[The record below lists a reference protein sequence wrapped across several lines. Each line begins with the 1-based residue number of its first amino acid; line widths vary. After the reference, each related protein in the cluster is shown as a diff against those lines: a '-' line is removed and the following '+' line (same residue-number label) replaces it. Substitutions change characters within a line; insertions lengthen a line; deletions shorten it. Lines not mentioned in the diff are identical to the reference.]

1 VIDAVCFRCD
11 WRGRRLGRTCPNC
24 GAALF
29 RRSDHEPDRVD
40 DADDFARPT
49 GDPRVA
55 RPASRAALAG
65 VVVLALLAVA
75 AFELLAGDG
84 VGTPRPSD
92 ELAAG
97 GRLVIVA
104 DAGGDASL
112 WVLDLGSGGSQR
124 GPHVPSRVIELV
136 DVSAAEPGAVGIERR
151 LRDGRTAVSVLHAI
165 ERDAAFE
172 RLGRGHLV
180 AWGPEGRS
188 LVFAA
193 NRNGPGECSRVRIRL
208 VYVRT
213 GKVSWALDDPGF
225 CGPVLSVSRSSAATY
240 FTAPSGDRFGV
251 YLTGSV
257 GVAHLMFDDVAMISA
272 SPPGAFLFGDASID
286 AGASED
292 DLGTDETLLGWQGV
306 GGPIVVGRGSDP
318 LIIERVLAWSLDGS
332 EVALVGSVGAT
343 SGVFRLDAGSG
354 TGVRE
359 PELVIRSPDVL
370 DAAFGLDG
378 SLFLTRHDEIL
389 VARDGSIGRLP
400 LPGGARGLAGPILW
414 IP

>member
-1 VIDAVCFRCD
+1 MSDAVCFRCD
-11 WRGRRLGRTCPNC
+11 WQGKRLGRTCPNC
-24 GAALF
+24 GATLF
-29 RRSDHEPDRVD
+29 RSTDRDPVRSDALDEEDRSS
-40 DADDFARPT
+40 
-49 GDPRVA
+49 GDPCRI
-55 RPASRAALAG
+55 RPAPRATRVV
-65 VVVLALLAVA
+65 VVVLALVAVA

-84 VGTPRPSD
+84 EERPQASN

-112 WVLDLGSGGSQR
+112 WVLDLGSGGSRR
-124 GPHVPSRVIELV
+124 GPRLPSRVVELV
-136 DVSAAEPGAVGIERR
+136 DVSAAEPGALGIEHR
-151 LRDGRTAVSVLHAI
+151 LPDGRTAVSVMHAI

-172 RLGRGHLV
+172 RLGKGHLV

-193 NRNGPGECSRVRIRL
+193 NRSGPGECSRVRIRL
-208 VYVRT
+208 VFVRT

-225 CGPVLSVSRSSAATY
+225 CGPVLSISRSSAATY

-251 YLTGSV
+251 YFTGSV

-272 SPPGAFLFGDASID
+272 SPPGAFLFDDASVD
-286 AGASED
+286 TGAKHGD
-292 DLGTDETLLGWQGV
+292 RGPDETLLGWQGV

-318 LIIERVLAWSLDGS
+318 LIIERVLAWSPDGA

-354 TGVRE
+354 TGLRE
-359 PELVIRSPDVL
+359 PELVVRAPDVL
-370 DAAFGLDG
+370 DATFGVDG
-378 SLFLTRHDEIL
+378 SLYLTRHEELL
-389 VARDGSIGRLP
+389 VARDGSIARLP
-400 LPGGARGLAGPILW
+400 LPSGARGLAGPVLW

>member
-1 VIDAVCFRCD
+1 MTDACFRCD
-11 WRGRRLGRTCPNC
+11 WHGKRLGRRCPNC
-24 GAALF
+24 GAVLF
-29 RRSDHEPDRVD
+29 RRSDREPDRVED
-40 DADDFARPT
+40 DEVDRSSGVTRDGRS
-49 GDPRVA
+49 G
-55 RPASRAALAG
+55 SGAALAA
-65 VVVLALLAVA
+65 VVVFALAVA
-75 AFELLAGDG
+75 VAALEVLAGGGD
-84 VGTPRPSD
+84 GTPQPSN

-124 GPHVPSRVIELV
+124 GPLVPSRVVELV

-151 LRDGRTAVSVLHAI
+151 LRNGRTAVSILHAI
-165 ERDAAFE
+165 QRDAAFE
-172 RLGRGHLV
+172 RLGKGHLV

-193 NRNGPGECSRVRIRL
+193 NRNRPGTCSRVRIRL

-272 SPPGAFLFGDASID
+272 SPPGAFLFGDASVD
-286 AGASED
+286 AAASEG
-292 DLGTDETLLGWQGV
+292 DLGSDETLLGWQGV
-306 GGPIVVGRGSDP
+306 GGPIAVGRGSDP

-332 EVALVGSVGAT
+332 EVALVGSVGPT

-370 DAAFGLDG
+370 DATFGADG
-378 SLFLTRHDEIL
+378 SLFLTRHDEII
-389 VARDGSIGRLP
+389 VAQDGSIGRLP
-400 LPGGARGLAGPILW
+400 LPSGVGGPAGPVLW